1 MKDWILTRVKGDPIV
16 WSVVFVLSMLSLLA
30 VYSASSSLAYRQMHH
45 NTEYYLVRQMVLI
58 GGSIGAM
65 WATHRIDYR
74 YYATMSKVAL
84 WLSVPLL
91 LLTWQYGLKLNEAS
105 RWLHIPLINK
115 SFQPS
120 DLAQLALLI
129 RLAHMLAKQQ
139 TQVMRFR
146 SYLPM
151 LAWSGLISALI
162 ALTNFSGAVLV
173 FGTCLVLMYVGR
185 IPIKYLCV
193 IIFVGILAGG
203 GALAIGQRRGTAVK
217 RIELFLKGEVSF
229 QVEQAYIAIA
239 TGGLTGK
246 GPGNSTQRNFLPH
259 PYSDFIYAILIE
271 EYGLVGGIF
280 VLLLYLIILYRAV
293 CVLPE
298 ATSYYGGLLAMGI
311 GLLLVFQALLNM
323 AVAVGL
329 GPVTGLPL
337 PLVSMGGTSL
347 LFSGIGLG
355 ILLSVSQGSIE
366 TEFLTLKHERSGV
379 PYNSYKKSRVQ
390 QQLHK
395 AAAPATRYINA

>member
-16 WSVVFVLSMLSLLA
+16 WSVVLVLSTLSLLT
-30 VYSASSSLAYRQMHH
+30 VYSASSSLAYRQMNH

-58 GGSIGAM
+58 GASLAAM
-65 WATHRIDYR
+65 WIAHRIDYR

-91 LLTWQYGLKLNEAS
+91 LLTWKYGLKLNEAS

-129 RLAHMLAKQQ
+129 RLAHMLARQQ

-151 LAWSGLISALI
+151 LAWSGLISGLI

-185 IPIKYLCV
+185 IPIKYLC
-193 IIFVGILAGG
+193 IIVFSGILAGG
-203 GALAIGQRRGTAVK
+203 SALAIGQRRGTAAK
-217 RIELFLKGEVSF
+217 RIEHFLKGEISF
-229 QVEQAYIAIA
+229 QVEQSYIAIA

-271 EYGLVGGIF
+271 EYGLVGGVF

-293 CVLPE
+293 CVLPK
-298 ATSYYGGLLAMGI
+298 ATSYYGGLLAIGI
-311 GLLLVFQALLNM
+311 SLLIVFQSLLNM

-337 PLVSMGGTSL
+337 PFVSMGGTSL

-355 ILLSVSQGSIE
+355 ILLSVSQGNIE
-366 TEFLTLKHERSGV
+366 TEFLTLKKERSGI
-379 PYNSYKKSRVQ
+379 PYNCYKKRRVQ
-390 QQLHK
+390 PLDK
-395 AAAPATRYINA
+395 VAAATGYLNA